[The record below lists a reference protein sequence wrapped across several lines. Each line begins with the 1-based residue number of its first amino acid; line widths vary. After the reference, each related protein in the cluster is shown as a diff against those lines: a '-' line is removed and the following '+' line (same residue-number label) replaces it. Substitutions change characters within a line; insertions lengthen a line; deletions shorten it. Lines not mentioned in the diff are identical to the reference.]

1 MKVKLHTIDTMLVS
15 LLLLSAILPIIVAK
29 IMVIVFF
36 SFILLRIFFTNDI
49 FKYANSKFLIFI
61 LFLPVILL
69 SINYDVKET
78 LRYITIMTITLG
90 LPFSNFRVNYSIVS
104 KVSIYVIFY
113 LFITQILIMFNNQT
127 IISFQEYAYKTE
139 WSYVF
144 STYGANNTFGLD
156 FFSNDNFRAGGL
168 FYNPNILA
176 GVIFLYFLIFK
187 ITERIDEL
195 DKKNINKKLSN
206 IIFIIVFFS
215 ILLTKSR
222 TVIISFI
229 FFMYF
234 KDINFTKI
242 PQLRINKKFIY
253 PLIIVIITFY
263 LQGERIISG
272 IFDANDSFIMKYS
285 ILLNYIEN
293 DLNLFKILF
302 GGTFNT
308 QFDTEY
314 GKLFGAS
321 GLMGVFGYFYF
332 LRLIYKINSDSKVL
346 ILSLLLIAT
355 GSTVF
360 LSLLKISIVLPIVI
374 IICSSKYINYKTINS

>member
-1 MKVKLHTIDTMLVS
+1 MKVKLHTIDTILIL
-15 LLLLSAILPIIVAK
+15 LLLLSVILPIAVAK

-36 SFILLRIFFTNDI
+36 SFILLRMLSTNDI
-49 FKYANSKFLIFI
+49 FKHAKSKILIFI
-61 LFLPVILL
+61 LFLPVIIL
-69 SINYDVKET
+69 SVYYDVKET
-78 LRYITIMTITLG
+78 LRYITIMTIVLG
-90 LPFSNFRVNYSIVS
+90 LPFSNFRINYSIVS
-104 KVSIYVIFY
+104 KITIYIIFY
-113 LFITQILIMFNNQT
+113 LFITQILIIFDNQT

-144 STYGANNTFGLD
+144 GSYGLNNTFGFD
-156 FFSNDNFRAGGL
+156 FFTNDNFRAGGL

-187 ITERIDEL
+187 IIERIDKL
-195 DKKNINKKLSN
+195 DKKNINKKPSN
-206 IIFIIVFFS
+206 IVFVIVFS
-215 ILLTKSR
+215 AILLTKSR
-222 TVIISFI
+222 TVIISFL

-234 KDINFTKI
+234 KDANFKNI
-242 PQLRINKKFIY
+242 LKLKINKKFIY
-253 PLIIVIITFY
+253 PLIIVIMTFY

-272 IFDANDSFIMKYS
+272 IFDANDSFIQKYS

-293 DLNLFKILF
+293 DLNLSKFFF
-302 GGTFNT
+302 GGTFNI

-321 GLMGVFGYFYF
+321 GLIGVFGYFYF
-332 LRLIYKINSDSKVL
+332 LRLIYKINPESKVI

-360 LSLLKISIVLPIVI
+360 LSLLKISIMLPIII
-374 IICSSKYINYKTINS
+374 IICSAKYMNSKTSNS